1 MRSFIGWVGGKNQ
14 LKKYIIPLIPYTC
27 DRYKAYLQSD

>member
-1 MRSFIGWVGGKNQ
+1 MRSFIGWVGGKSQ